1 LASAKGVKKTME
13 FRMLGPIEALESGE
27 QLALGAPKQ
36 RAVLAAL
43 LLRRNEVVT
52 RDALVDAVWGE
63 SVPGSAVQSLQ
74 VYVHGL
80 RRVLGADRIETR
92 GMGYRLRVEPGEL
105 DLDRF
110 DELVGRARSALAAES
125 PQAAAGAIDQALA
138 LWSGAP
144 LADLAGEP
152 VTDASAMPLADLRVE
167 AIELHGD
174 VELAL
179 GHHAALVPELE
190 AAVAE
195 HPYREHLRE
204 QLVIALYR
212 CGRQKEALEAQR
224 AARETFAEELG
235 VDPGPALRELEGA
248 ILRHEPAL
256 AAPGAAPERFGPLPV
271 PATPLV
277 GRRLE
282 VAAVAALLGDGARLV
297 TLTGPGGTGK
307 TRLAHAV
314 AEDVEGSLEN
324 GAVFVDLAPVS
335 DPQLLGPTIAA
346 AVGVQDDAE
355 LPERLRPLRLLLVL
369 DNVEQ
374 LLPAVPLV
382 AELLT
387 RAPGLV
393 VLATSRAP
401 LRLSGEHEY
410 RVPPLALPAPAADFE
425 ELAANDAVRLFVQR
439 ARAADPAFQLTGA
452 SAPSVAAICTQLDG
466 LPLAIELA
474 AARTSVLP
482 PDAMAAGLVSALDL
496 AAGRGRD
503 VAPRQRTLRETLAW
517 SHDALDPGEQAL
529 FAQLAVF
536 AGGFSLGAAE
546 AVAGEPV
553 LDALGAL
560 VEMSLVRRS
569 EPAEP
574 RFAMLETIRQ
584 FAGEL
589 LAESGAEET
598 VRRRH
603 CEYFARIAE
612 ERSEELNSGG
622 GELVLERL
630 DRDHDNVREALG
642 WAVRAGEVELEAR
655 LANAMV
661 WFWQIRGHLHEGRRV
676 FEHAVVATRGGD
688 PRLYAQT
695 LVRAAQLSYR
705 QGDLGEAEAWWT
717 EALELFRDQDD
728 ADGVGRCTAELGSVA
743 IAKGDLDA
751 SRELYEEAIESFERL
766 GNRLRLGTAKANLSA
781 VASLQG
787 DLEAAARHGTDAAA
801 LQEESGDRDGLAVS
815 LHNLSRTWMRLD
827 KPDRARDSLRRSL
840 ELGRSLRYVEVI
852 AYGLESAAE
861 LAARDGDDDCALR
874 LLAASE
880 AAFGRLGVPI
890 GGEEAEG
897 AEALRARLAAS
908 RGEEALAEALDAAG
922 REPPDRALDEALAL
936 LGGANERERQAG

>member
-1 LASAKGVKKTME
+1 ME
-13 FRMLGPIEALESGE
+13 FRMLGPIEALEGGE
-27 QLALGAPKQ
+27 QLPLGAPKQ

-80 RRVLGADRIETR
+80 RRVLGTDRIETR
-92 GMGYRLRVEPGEL
+92 GAGYRLRVEPGEL

-110 DELVGRARSALAAES
+110 EELVGRARSALAAGR
-125 PQAAAGAIDQALA
+125 PQDAEAAIGQALA

-152 VTDASAMPLADLRVE
+152 VADAPALPLADLRVE
-167 AIELHGD
+167 AVELHGD

-190 AAVAE
+190 AVVAE
-195 HPYREHLRE
+195 HPYRERLRE
-204 QLVIALYR
+204 QLVLALYR

-224 AARETFAEELG
+224 AARRTFAEELG

-248 ILRHEPAL
+248 ILRHDPEL
-256 AAPGAAPERFGPLPV
+256 AAPGTAPERFGPLPV

-314 AEDVEGSLEN
+314 AEELEGGIEN

-355 LPERLRPLRLLLVL
+355 LPERLRPLSLLLVL

-382 AELLT
+382 AELLAQ
-387 RAPGLV
+387 APGLV

-452 SAPSVAAICTQLDG
+452 SAPSVAAICAQLDG

-546 AVAGEPV
+546 AVAREPV

-569 EPAEP
+569 DPAEP
-574 RFAMLETIRQ
+574 RFGMLETIRQ

-589 LAESGAEET
+589 LKASGDEEV

-603 CEYFARIAE
+603 CEHFVSFAEQAA
-612 ERSEELNSGG
+612 EELNAGW
-622 GELVLERL
+622 GEAVLDRV
-630 DRDHDNVREALG
+630 DRDHDNVREALA
-642 WAVRAGEVELEAR
+642 WTIRAGEGELEAR
-655 LANAMV
+655 LANAMT
-661 WFWQIRGHLHEGRRV
+661 WFWQIRGHLHEGRRALA
-676 FEHAVVATRGGD
+676 HAAEATRGGD
-688 PRLYAQT
+688 QRLYAQT
-695 LVRAAQLSYR
+695 RVRAAQLSYR
-705 QGDLGEAEAWWT
+705 QGDLEEAGAWWT
-717 EALELFRDQDD
+717 EALELFREQGD

-743 IAKGDLDA
+743 IAAGDLDDA
-751 SRELYEEAIESFERL
+751 RALYEEAIESFERL
-766 GNRLRLGTAKANLSA
+766 GNRLRLATSKANLA
-781 VASLQG
+781 AIASMQG
-787 DLEAAARHGTDAAA
+787 DLEAAAAHGTDAAA
-801 LQEESGDRDGLAVS
+801 LQEENGDRDGLAVS
-815 LHNLSRTWMRLD
+815 LHNLARTWMRLGR
-827 KPDRARDSLRRSL
+827 PERARESLRRSL
-840 ELGRSLRYVEVI
+840 ELARALQYREVL
-852 AYGLESAAE
+852 AYGLEGSAE
-861 LAARDGDDDCALR
+861 WAAAAGDDDCALR

-880 AAFGRLGVPI
+880 TAFGRLGVPI
-890 GGEEAEG
+890 AGEEAEG
-897 AEALRARLAAS
+897 AEALRTRLVAS
-908 RGEEALAEALDAAG
+908 RGDDAVAAALEEASREQPDA
-922 REPPDRALDEALAL
+922 ALDEALAL
-936 LGGANERERQAG
+936 LGGAPERDRQSL